1 MVAYGGWHMLKAP
14 PFRLEGALNR
24 RRNCGR
30 LQRKSKKILNRGN
43 EPKDLLETQHLAV
56 FWSEKRTQNELDFEC
71 KKRLSKRKSRFR
83 VQGSRCQVQEE
94 QVSGFR
100 FQVSGARSA
109 VAREYY
115 AARLP
120 AGYSPPEPAPENVSR
135 GTKSPQ
141 QGRLHSESSG
151 SLGRGCYFSTLDFRL
166 LDFEKLNEQCG
177 NIYENKGP
185 LWKTRW

>member
-1 MVAYGGWHMLKAP
+1 MVAYGSWHMLKAP
-14 PFRLEGALNR
+14 PFRSEGALNR
-24 RRNCGR
+24 RRDCGR

-56 FWSEKRTQNELDFEC
+56 FGAKNEL
-71 KKRLSKRKSRFR
+71 KTNSILSAKSAYQSGKVGF
-83 VQGSRCQVQEE
+83 GCQVPG
-94 QVSGFR
+94 VRCKRSR

-109 VAREYY
+109 VAWEYY

-120 AGYSPPEPAPENVSR
+120 AGYCPPEPAPENVSR

-141 QGRLHSESSG
+141 RGRLHSESSG

-166 LDFEKLNEQCG
+166 LDFEKLNDRCG
-177 NIYENKGP
+177 NVYENKGS
-185 LWKTRW
+185 LWKTRR